1 MKSKETINEIELKIT
16 LKCFFGFEQTLGEE
30 LIELGYDKIEFL
42 NRAVRINGSWED
54 VYFLN
59 LYIRCAISILVE
71 IEHFFIK
78 SEDDLYKKAAGIY
91 WNEIFS
97 ANKTFAI
104 KGAVF
109 STIFK
114 NTHYPFLVLKDA
126 IVDCFRETQNERPN
140 IDLKK
145 PQVLFDLYI
154 KENEVTISVNT
165 SGLPLFQRGYRE
177 EVGEAPLNEVV
188 AASLIRQSGWDRT
201 TTFMDPFCGS
211 GTILIEAAFLAT
223 GIPSNIE
230 RQHYAF
236 KNLNNYDEKLWNEIF
251 ESAPR
256 IVRSLP
262 CEIIG
267 SDISDE
273 MILKTRRNLRSMSF
287 GRFVKTSVLPFDQV
301 TKTEEKLFIL
311 TNPPYGERMETDIP
325 ELYDTLGTWMKHL
338 MTNSEAWIISSSE
351 EGLKSIGLKPTKKTK
366 VFNGDLECSF
376 RKFEIYDGS
385 KKAKNEES
393 YSEE

>member
-1 MKSKETINEIELKIT
+1 M
-16 LKCFFGFEQTLGEE
+16 
-30 LIELGYDKIEFL
+30 GYDKIEFL
-42 NRAVRINGSWED
+42 NRAVRISGSWED

-223 GIPSNIE
+223 GSSGFFALSVI
-230 RQHYAF
+230 AF
-236 KNLNNYDEKLWNEIF
+236 
-251 ESAPR
+251 
-256 IVRSLP
+256 
-262 CEIIG
+262 
-267 SDISDE
+267 
-273 MILKTRRNLRSMSF
+273 
-287 GRFVKTSVLPFDQV
+287 
-301 TKTEEKLFIL
+301 
-311 TNPPYGERMETDIP
+311 
-325 ELYDTLGTWMKHL
+325 LG
-338 MTNSEAWIISSSE
+338 NS
-351 EGLKSIGLKPTKKTK
+351 T
-366 VFNGDLECSF
+366 
-376 RKFEIYDGS
+376 
-385 KKAKNEES
+385 
-393 YSEE
+393 